1 MHNGA
6 GVSALS
12 AGDRHAPKGHMATVS
27 IWAVLPL
34 GTDGSSSIGAQGMRS
49 GTIASLRV
57 SPWKNRSA
65 HALAQDERSS
75 AVYGMPKA
83 AVENGTVQELLPLD
97 KISLK
102 LAENYSF

>member
-1 MHNGA
+1 M
-6 GVSALS
+6 SALS

-65 HALAQDERSS
+65 HALGRNAAQIRL
-75 AVYGMPKA
+75 A
-83 AVENGTVQELLPLD
+83 NGTRPGRVVMRTVLSGQGPVDILVGE
-97 KISLK
+97 
-102 LAENYSF
+102 